1 MALPAP
7 RALAAA
13 LLAFGVTACTH
24 TVASSPHPQ
33 YNPPTIA
40 PAAAASEPSEPP
52 PATATAAAARRAP
65 VSGSRP
71 TAAAVRGNARQPAIV
86 VIAIPTATPPRPP
99 AARQPEPQPAPI
111 LRTTTAAPAATRNPV
126 PVGTHVATHPTG
138 PYIDKILAVE
148 GQICPAIYLT
158 GRTADGQPMAC
169 RWDGDPLHPATWQPL

>member
-1 MALPAP
+1 VAQPAP
-7 RALAAA
+7 RLLAAA
-13 LLAFGVTACTH
+13 LLAFGLTACTA
-24 TVASSPHPQ
+24 TVPASPHPQ
-33 YNPPTIA
+33 YNPPVVPVAADPTEPSTPTTA
-40 PAAAASEPSEPP
+40 TEATPAAR
-52 PATATAAAARRAP
+52 TP

-71 TAAAVRGNARQPAIV
+71 TAAAVRGSARQPAIV

-99 AARQPEPQPAPI
+99 AVRNPAPQPAPI
-111 LRTTTAAPAATRNPV
+111 VRTTVPPPATTRNPV
-126 PVGTHVATHPTG
+126 PVGTHPTG